1 MFDAALA
8 SVRAE
13 ALLQATN
20 ALLRSADLTE
30 LAHAIADATR
40 SLFDPSDAIVVFRDP
55 TGVPAVFAADS
66 TPLDGSTLV
75 EALGTDI
82 LERGFDG
89 DELSTDDAGAEA
101 FRARTD
107 AYGARCGM
115 ALPIPTSS
123 TVAGI
128 LTCSSMTPTRS
139 TCNFANSLARW
150 RRRPGSRSS
159 S

>member
-13 ALLQATN
+13 ALLHATN

-40 SLFDPSDAIVVFRDP
+40 SLFAPSDVLVVFRDP

-66 TPLDGSTLV
+66 TRLDGSTLV

-89 DELSTDDAGAEA
+89 DELSTDDAGS
-101 FRARTD
+101 RGVPRTD
-107 AYGARCGM
+107 RC
-115 ALPIPTSS
+115 
-123 TVAGI
+123 V
-128 LTCSSMTPTRS
+128 
-139 TCNFANSLARW
+139 
-150 RRRPGSRSS
+150 RRPVRHGAPDPDLVDSGGDPVRALR
-159 S
+159 